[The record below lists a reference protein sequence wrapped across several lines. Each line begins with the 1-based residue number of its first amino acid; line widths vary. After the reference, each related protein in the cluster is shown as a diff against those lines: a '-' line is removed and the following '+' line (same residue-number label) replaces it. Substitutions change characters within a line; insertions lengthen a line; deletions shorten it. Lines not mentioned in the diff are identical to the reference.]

1 MATVQNTYTG
11 DGSQTNFSFTFEY
24 FEEADVKVAL
34 DNVDQAT
41 TEYSFAN
48 ATTISFNTAPASNVA
63 IRIYRQTSVDDPKAQ
78 FFAGSA
84 IRADDLN
91 DNNTQVRYLA
101 QEVENAALSRFGK
114 NNAAADINM
123 GGNRITNLK
132 DVYTNSEDE
141 NAADA
146 DDAASHGWVRKFF
159 FDVKAE
165 TVDTSEYDGANPA
178 SWPNDNQTVATTG
191 AITEYLTDQLTS
203 ALNDKVH
210 GADGINVADNTPAAG
225 NITIGISQGSV
236 DLDRI
241 KPEDIN
247 TSTETVYGYA
257 NNVPTVTG
265 TDWTVTDDQVATLK
279 AIAKRHD
286 GIVQNN
292 APSGT
297 DYLPGTVWL
306 SESGSSDTLNS
317 EGEQLTK
324 YLAVWNGNEWVGV
337 AGGGT
342 WINQNSLIWVD
353 AGNGDDTN
361 DGHRVIV
368 PMKTIQG
375 AVNKAEDGDMIFVQP
390 GVYTEYLPIDL
401 GRKKNVSIIG
411 LSMRS
416 VFVHPHPTKKWNVT
430 TAGAADS
437 ITNKVMEAG
446 AHGNATS
453 GTSEYETMFQLGSGS
468 FVANMSLAGMK
479 ASGARGDLHTDS
491 EAAQQGWFFA
501 FADNDGAGNAVK
513 FQKSP
518 YIQNCTAFA
527 DSAIDNTNYQ
537 PHSTVNQPAFGG
549 DQTSAPTGGALLVD
563 GSVPHPDSP
572 LRSFLT
578 DAYTLIC
585 LDGPGVLVRNEGYAQ
600 LVSTFG
606 HFCHY
611 HAKAESG
618 GMINMSNCT
627 TDFGR
632 FGLVA
637 DGQSV
642 DSIFEGTVSATS
654 TNNVIQ
660 IDATTAWTERNNN
673 TPKPVNHMVVSLI
686 NNPSSASDYYPIKN
700 VTEPSAGVYNIEL
713 YNNVSVTNDQTVY
726 FYLRSLI
733 TTGGHVFEFVG
744 SGTDYRAHPDS
755 GGSPVE
761 ANQVKNEGAGKVY
774 ISSSDSNGNFKVGE
788 VFNVSTDGASVT
800 ITGNASVSGTL
811 DATNLTVNGSAVNS
825 SSTYFDSNGDIKD
838 TAMPDKV
845 TAGTSAYPSSV
856 TVDTQGRVTAISA
869 GTEPVTS
876 VTAASGSAVSV
887 TATKTPEVDIATF
900 AGSSQ
905 KGIVVNDGTAGND
918 SKYLKGDGTWAD
930 VTSSVGLSAAQDG
943 SNANLV
949 LERTA
954 GNDTVKFAAGTGI
967 DITVSGSSGSEQILI
982 EAPTRVNAQVH
993 ISDTIPT
1000 SGVAHGDLYFDFA
1013 TGESYLYYDESL
1025 AIDSSTSQ
1033 AVGSDAQWIQFAPQQ
1048 RGTGNGTVT
1057 SIQVTGGTGLSVDN
1071 GSAVVT
1077 SGSYQVSLDDT
1088 AVTAAQYGT
1097 SSAVPQF
1104 TVDQQGRITAA
1115 TDVNIGSLD
1124 AAAVSSGTFDAAR
1137 IPSFNASK
1145 IQYTFNGTETDA
1157 WNATN
1162 QEFIAAVIPDIDP
1175 STVKYDVGGTPTSI
1189 WDSNNSVF
1197 YAATIPTLSKS
1208 KISSTGTWASS
1219 DIPDLS
1225 ATYLTA
1231 VSADTSPSLGGSL
1244 DVNGNSIVST
1254 SDGNITL
1261 NPNGTGVVSFA
1272 NATGTTYTNGN
1283 YGVTIKPPTLS
1294 ADLSLVLPGFSV
1306 VFPAT
1311 DGTAGQYLKTDG
1323 AGNLGWGTNT
1333 TYSLAGADDSG
1344 DFRIRLSDGST
1355 DNDVKL
1361 KAGTGVT
1368 LDNSTANECT
1378 ISVSA
1383 VPTGAIMWWTNTTLP
1398 TGWLECK
1405 GQALSRTD
1413 AAYNALKLTI
1423 GNTFAAHRDITNF
1436 PLATYPETDYF
1447 TVPDLRGEFIRG
1459 LDSNRGIDNGR
1470 VLGTAQSDNVK
1481 QHSHSYTVFQGQI
1494 FNAGPPGTATAGTTS
1509 PSTTGSYPVTAG
1521 TPDETRPRNIAMIAI
1536 IKT

>member
-1 MATVQNTYTG
+1 MADVQKLHTVGQNSITTSTTVF
-11 DGSQTNFSFTFEY
+11 DFTFEY
-24 FEEADVKVAL
+24 FLESDVKVSI
-34 DNVDQAT
+34 DNVDLTYT
-41 TEYSFAN
+41 TEYTVDGTNITLTS
-48 ATTISFNTAPASNVA
+48 SAPARSADPASV
-63 IRIYRQTSVDDPKAQ
+63 IRVYRQTSVDQPKAQ

-84 IRADDLN
+84 IRANDLN

-101 QEVENAALSRFGK
+101 QETENAALSRFGK

-165 TVDTSEYDGANPA
+165 TVDTSEYDGASP
-178 SWPNDNQTVATTG
+178 STWPNDNQTVATTG
-191 AITEYLTDQLTS
+191 AITEYLTDQLAS
-203 ALNDKVH
+203 ALNNKVH
-210 GADGINVADNTPAAG
+210 GDDGIDIEDNTPAAG
-225 NITIGISQGSV
+225 NITIGISLGSV

-247 TSTETVYGYA
+247 TSSETVYGYA
-257 NNVPTVTG
+257 SNAPTVTG

-306 SESGSSDTLNS
+306 SESGSADTVND
-317 EGEQLTK
+317 EGEQLNK

-342 WINQNSLIWVD
+342 WINQTRLIWVD

-430 TAGAADS
+430 TDGAADS

-537 PHSTVNQPAFGG
+537 PHSTTNQPAFGG
-549 DQTSAPTGGALLVD
+549 DQTSAPTGGGLLVD

-585 LDGPGVLVRNEGYAQ
+585 LDGPGALVKNEGYAQ

-632 FGLVA
+632 FGLIA
-637 DGQSV
+637 DGQSA

-686 NNPSSASDYYPIKN
+686 NNPSSASDFYPIKA
-700 VTEPSAGVYNIEL
+700 VTEPSTGVYDIEL
-713 YNNVSVTNDQTVY
+713 YDNVSVTNDQTVY
-726 FYLRSLI
+726 FYLRSTI
-733 TTGGHVFEFVG
+733 TTGGHVFEFAG
-744 SGTDYRAHPDS
+744 AGTDYRAHPDN

-774 ISSSDSNGNFKVGE
+774 ISSSDHNGNFKVGD
-788 VFNVSTDGASVT
+788 VFSVSTDGASVT
-800 ITGNASVSGTL
+800 VNGTASVSGAVTASGNVTVGGTL
-811 DATNLTVNGSAVNS
+811 DAQNLTINGSAVNS
-825 SSTYFDSNGDIKD
+825 SATYFDGSGDIKD

-845 TAGTSAYPSSV
+845 TAGTSAYPDSV
-856 TVDTQGRVTAISA
+856 TVDAQGRVTAISA

-930 VTSSVGLSAAQDG
+930 VTTSVGLSAAQDV
-943 SNANLV
+943 NDVNLV

-954 GNDTVKFAAGTGI
+954 GNDTVKFTAGSGVNLTVTG
-967 DITVSGSSGSEQILI
+967 SAGSEQIEI
-982 EAPTRVNAQVH
+982 AAPNTNQAAVF
-993 ISDTIPT
+993 ISNTVPT
-1000 SGVAHGDLYFDFA
+1000 ANVDAGDMWWDKT
-1013 TGESYLYYDESL
+1013 TGESYIYYNDG
-1025 AIDSSTSQ
+1025 DSS
-1033 AVGSDAQWIQFAPQQ
+1033 QWVQFAPQQ

-1057 SIQVTGGTGLSVDN
+1057 SVTAGTGLTGGTFTTTGTVAL
-1071 GSAVVT
+1071 A
-1077 SGSYQVSLDDT
+1077 DT
-1088 AVTAAQYGT
+1088 AVTIGTYGDAD
-1097 SSAVPQF
+1097 SVAQF
-1104 TVDQQGRITAA
+1104 TVDQQGRITSA
-1115 TDVNIGSLD
+1115 TNVDIDLD
-1124 AAAVSSGTFDAAR
+1124 AAAVSTGIFDVAR
-1137 IPSFNASK
+1137 IPNLSANK
-1145 IQYTFNGTETDA
+1145 ITSDTLGVDR
-1157 WNATN
+1157 
-1162 QEFIAAVIPDIDP
+1162 IPDLSANKI
-1175 STVKYDVGGTPTSI
+1175 TSDTLGVDRI
-1189 WDSNNSVF
+1189 PDL
-1197 YAATIPTLSKS
+1197 AAGKITSDTFHVDRIPTLSKS
-1208 KISSTGTWASS
+1208 KISSIGTWNTS

-1231 VSADTSPSLGGSL
+1231 VSADTSPQLGGSL
-1244 DVNGNSIVST
+1244 DVDGNSIVST
-1254 SDGNITL
+1254 NNGNVTL
-1261 NPNGTGVVSFA
+1261 NPDGTGVVSFA
-1272 NATGTTYTNGN
+1272 NNTGTTYVNGS

-1294 ADLSLVLPGFSV
+1294 ANLSLVLP
-1306 VFPAT
+1306 AT
-1311 DGTAGQYLKTDG
+1311 DGTPGQYLKTDG
-1323 AGNLGWGTNT
+1323 SGNLGWATDADT

-1413 AAYNALKLTI
+1413 AQYSGLLSQL
-1423 GNTFAAHRDITNF
+1423 GSTFSAHRDVTNF

-1447 TVPDLRGEFIRG
+1447 TVPDLRGQFIRG
-1459 LDSNRGIDNGR
+1459 LD
-1470 VLGTAQSDNVK
+1470 
-1481 QHSHSYTVFQGQI
+1481 
-1494 FNAGPPGTATAGTTS
+1494 TAGTTDEDARTLGQEQEDQFQGHYHSITNS
-1509 PSTTGSYPVTAG
+1509 PLGTSGGSAIWDTRGGGTQYGGVAVQNPTTGTNG
-1521 TPDETRPRNIAMIAI
+1521 TVRFGDETRPRNIAMIAI